1 MNTDTIELNLNEMEL
16 NPDELE
22 LVCGGR
28 WSWKRAIIG
37 AAVIG
42 AVIGTIGT
50 CIGGPPLGAVTGT
63 VGAVAG
69 AVAYGLS

>member
-1 MNTDTIELNLNEMEL
+1 MTTEMMELNLNEMEL

-37 AAVIG
+37 GAIIG
-42 AVIGTIGT
+42 AVMGTIGT
-50 CIGGPPLGAVTGT
+50 CIGGAPLGAACGT

-69 AVAYGLS
+69 GTAYGAS

>member
-1 MNTDTIELNLNEMEL
+1 MELNLDEMEQ
-16 NPDELE
+16 
-22 LVCGGR
+22 VCGGR

-37 AAVIG
+37 GAIIG
-42 AVIGTIGT
+42 AVMGTIGT

-69 AVAYGLS
+69 GVAYGFS

>member
-1 MNTDTIELNLNEMEL
+1 MKTNTMEL
-16 NPDELE
+16 NPNRMELTLDKME
-22 LVCGGR
+22 LVNGGR

-37 AAVIG
+37 GAIIG
-42 AVIGTIGT
+42 AVMGTIGT

-69 AVAYGLS
+69 GVAYGLS